1 MTSLYRRPLPAGH
14 VAFASGEGRVL
25 FREAMADGTL
35 EGFFALIEQ
44 FHTQAEP
51 AYCGLGSLVMALN
64 AFGIDPGRLWR
75 GPWRWFSED
84 LLDCC
89 IPLAT
94 VRESG
99 ISLDELACLA
109 RCNGADA
116 RVERP
121 AKQDAQRLRT
131 AVETAARS
139 TSDLAVIASYSR
151 ARLGQTGSG
160 HFSPIGGYHAA
171 RDLVLLLD
179 VARFKY
185 PPHWVPLRELYDAM
199 VDPDPVTGKARG
211 WIELRRRS
219 APSSLAYFVT
229 CPEGL
234 GIGATLEQ
242 LVAQTHAALLEA
254 RPTSPAQVIHTL
266 GASAERGRLGE
277 CFALRKPEIA
287 EHEQSLAALRASLTS
302 TEAHRVVARELGDS
316 ASELITAWLL
326 AAPDEIW
333 TALPAELAA
342 AIGRLVAL
350 ESLPAALAAE
360 VMHVR
365 NQVQFLLEYARANPG
380 EAPSAACSTSPSP
393 SSDSAKVGYNA
404 GP

>member
-1 MTSLYRRPLPAGH
+1 MPSLYRRPLPAGH
-14 VAFASGEGRVL
+14 VAFASSEGRAL
-25 FREAMADGTL
+25 FREAMAEGTL
-35 EGFFALIEQ
+35 EGFFSLIEQ

-75 GPWRWFSED
+75 GPWRWFSEE

-89 IPLAT
+89 IPLST
-94 VRESG
+94 VREVG

-121 AKQDAQRLRT
+121 IERDPQRLRA

-139 TSDLAVIASYSR
+139 AAGVAVIASYSR
-151 ARLGQTGSG
+151 ERLSQTGSG

-185 PPHWVPLRELYDAM
+185 PPHWVPLRDLYEAMIDA
-199 VDPDPVTGKARG
+199 DPATGRARG
-211 WIELRRRS
+211 WIELRRRG

-229 CPEGL
+229 CSEGL
-234 GIGATLEQ
+234 GIGANLDQ
-242 LVAQTHAALLEA
+242 LVAHTSAALAAA
-254 RPTSPAQVIHTL
+254 RPESLAQVIRAAA
-266 GASAERGRLGE
+266 ASAERGRFGQ
-277 CFALRKPEIA
+277 CFALRKPQTA
-287 EHEQSLAALRASLTS
+287 EHEQSLAALRASLTAS
-302 TEAHRVVARELGDS
+302 DAHRAVVQELGDD

-326 AAPDEIW
+326 AAPDEMW
-333 TALPAELAA
+333 TALPDPLAA
-342 AIGRLVAL
+342 TMRRLVAL
-350 ESLPAALAAE
+350 ETLPAALAAE
-360 VMHVR
+360 VTHVR
-365 NQVQFLLEYARANPG
+365 SQVQFLLEHARSSSVSGA
-380 EAPSAACSTSPSP
+380 STQ
-393 SSDSAKVGYNA
+393 VGYNA